1 MPIYLMGPHSARP
14 TMGSWVEDLGCR
26 NTAPRHPVHILK
38 VPGELRRE
46 AREEGL
52 GPPKVGWK
60 CLHRHREQG
69 LAPFAPSFLS
79 DTPSF
84 VTSGSCLSH
93 PPLGSMGTRV
103 PWPDGHGQAPRVL
116 AHVYP
121 CVCLC
126 LLPCVS

>member
-52 GPPKVGWK
+52 GPPPRWAGNV
-60 CLHRHREQG
+60 CT
-69 LAPFAPSFLS
+69 
-79 DTPSF
+79 DT
-84 VTSGSCLSH
+84 GSRAWPLLH
-93 PPLGSMGTRV
+93 PPS
-103 PWPDGHGQAPRVL
+103 
-116 AHVYP
+116 
-121 CVCLC
+121 
-126 LLPCVS
+126 